1 MIISGCQSSP
11 NPSSATD
18 DGEVQNIQ
26 VQKVSPQKTVSFT
39 EEFPLPNCG
48 GTEKLTQTLGTQ
60 VSVSKSVQ
68 MGTTVSVSGGAEV
81 GVSAAAKLTM
91 EAAVEATYQQEY
103 DTANSRLDTIEMG
116 AAPKTHVVYTIEW
129 EKQEFSSVV
138 TYELN
143 KEMVQTPYTFTMNV
157 PKLSGSREEKCS
169 DTGSEEPTT
178 QQNSTTSDT
187 EIQDQAGSS
196 MVLIPTGEFTMGRSY
211 GAEENEKPA
220 HQVFLDDYYIDKY
233 EVTNGDYATCIAD
246 EACAPPINTGS
257 YARKEYYEINEYS
270 NFPVIYIDWEM
281 ANAYCEWRGA
291 RLPTEAEWEKAA
303 RGDSE
308 ENTLYPWGSNTVDC
322 SFASFASCLPDTIEV
337 GNYPEGKSPYGV
349 YDMAGNV
356 WEWVAD
362 WYDHDYYKVSPPKNP
377 TGPGAGTYR
386 VLRGG
391 AWNSPSDD
399 IRVTYRV
406 MYRPF
411 IASYN
416 LGFRC
421 AKTP

>member
-1 MIISGCQSSP
+1 MKKKHRFISLFTISLVMIISGCQSSP

-169 DTGSEEPTT
+169 DTGSEEP
-178 QQNSTTSDT
+178 
-187 EIQDQAGSS
+187 
-196 MVLIPTGEFTMGRSY
+196 
-211 GAEENEKPA
+211 